1 MELKELREKERGKGK
16 GGRGRGKGKRTM
28 GLDEDIAMMEDV
40 ICLYEEDLER
50 VEEKMQEM
58 RGKQVTGTINDATID
73 KLQRYYGNAI
83 RAHPNNLSEMKE
95 ACLAVHYHSVSTD
108 NFPQHDH
115 CPVGG
120 GSWCKY
126 QKALA
131 NHQDVPPHRPTIPRD
146 FGPFAEPI
154 IKDLCKEELLKKCL
168 LGATQNRNE
177 SFNALVWACAP
188 KTEYCSHV
196 TVQIAVSHAALVFN
210 SGKGALTKVMGTFGL
225 HPGPLCTAHLARQDA
240 LRVSRSRTKEAEVAK
255 SRRKSKRN
263 MEIRVEEARIA
274 EEGVTYEAGGEFD

>member
-1 MELKELREKERGKGK
+1 MKQKIKSVNK
-16 GGRGRGKGKRTM
+16 
-28 GLDEDIAMMEDV
+28 
-40 ICLYEEDLER
+40 
-50 VEEKMQEM
+50 M
-58 RGKQVTGTINDATID
+58 RGKQVTGTINDATVD
-73 KLQRYYGNAI
+73 RLQKYYGNAI
-83 RAHPNNLSEMKE
+83 RAHPHNLSGMKE
-95 ACLAVHYHSVSTD
+95 ACLAVYYHSTD
-108 NFPQHDH
+108 DFPQHDH

-126 QKALA
+126 QLALA
-131 NHQDVPPHRPTIPRD
+131 KHQDVPPHRPTSPRD

-154 IKDLCKEELLKKCL
+154 FKDLCKEQLLKKCL

-177 SFNALVWACAP
+177 SFNALVWARAP

-210 SGKGALTKVMGTFGL
+210 SGRGALTKVMGTLGL
-225 HPGPLCTAHLARQDA
+225 HPGPLCTAHLACQDA
-240 LRVSRSRTKEAEVAK
+240 LRVSRSRAKEAEVA
-255 SRRKSKRN
+255 RKSKRN

>member
-1 MELKELREKERGKGK
+1 M
-16 GGRGRGKGKRTM
+16 
-28 GLDEDIAMMEDV
+28 DV
-40 ICLYEEDLER
+40 ER

-58 RGKQVTGTINDATID
+58 RGKQVTGTINDATVD
-73 KLQRYYGNAI
+73 KLQRYYCNAI
-83 RAHPNNLSEMKE
+83 RAHPNNLSGMKE
-95 ACLAVHYHSVSTD
+95 ACLAVYYHSVSTD
-108 NFPQHDH
+108 NFPHHDH

-131 NHQDVPPHRPTIPRD
+131 KHQDVPPHRPTIPRD

-154 IKDLCKEELLKKCL
+154 FKELCKDVLLKKCL

-177 SFNALVWACAP
+177 FQRWARAP
-188 KTEYCSHV
+188 KTKYC
-196 TVQIAVSHAALVFN
+196 SHAALVFN
-210 SGKGALTKVMGTFGL
+210 SGRGALTKVMGTLGL
-225 HPGPLCTAHLARQDA
+225 HPGPLCTAHLARQDV

-255 SRRKSKRN
+255 SRRMSKRN